1 MTATKQR
8 LQNVL
13 WGLLGG
19 AAGGVIGQLVLSH
32 GPMGV
37 WVFVSAVA
45 AGGLSGLFGPIRR
58 EPGMYSSR
66 LLEWCFA
73 PSHAIYP
80 RNRCAAQSVDQAPV
94 MYASQETVGTIVVR
108 WQLP

>member
-1 MTATKQR
+1 VTTTRQR
-8 LQNVL
+8 LQNVIL
-13 WGLLGG
+13 GALGG
-19 AAGGVIGQLVLSH
+19 AAGGVIGQLVLRH
-32 GPMGV
+32 DPMGV

-58 EPGMYSSR
+58 EPGMYWSG

-73 PSHAIYP
+73 PSHAVYP
-80 RNRCAAQSVDQAPV
+80 RNRCAAQSVDQSPV
-94 MYASQETVGTIVVR
+94 MYASHETIVVR